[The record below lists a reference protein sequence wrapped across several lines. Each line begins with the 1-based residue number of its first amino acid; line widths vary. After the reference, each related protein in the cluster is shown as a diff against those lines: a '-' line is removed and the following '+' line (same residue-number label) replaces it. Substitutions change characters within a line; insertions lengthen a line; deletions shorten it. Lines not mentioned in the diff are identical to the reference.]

1 MHLMRPPGSPCRS
14 TTFPRLPFNR
24 LEMRCLSH
32 EPAVTP
38 SVSGRQRRSGPAS
51 KLRTRGGA
59 RAGDD
64 SSDAIRRPLMG
75 KCVIRLFVE
84 YESDR
89 VGGIGTLG
97 LSSAS
102 PRGGAAWRW
111 GVQDKGGRGG
121 LSWPLALVR
130 SCDCETRTQIAAN
143 AIVVGRTPVQGSSAC
158 LRTEACLTS
167 SGCSGL
173 LRWRRKSAV
182 QGWPTGGGF
191 GLLPGSSLCAG
202 SAHRVLSTGQVPG
215 CGVSSSRLQA
225 GRRLYCASG
234 SLAPAL
240 GEGLAVSSEHSD
252 VVSQDVRMY
261 RRKR

>member
-1 MHLMRPPGSPCRS
+1 MGRVPISGQRVSLERVATPPGPSMAGQ
-14 TTFPRLPFNR
+14 
-24 LEMRCLSH
+24 ESH
-32 EPAVTP
+32 AH
-38 SVSGRQRRSGPAS
+38 
-51 KLRTRGGA
+51 
-59 RAGDD
+59 
-64 SSDAIRRPLMG
+64 SSDQTSDHRRFNKG
-75 KCVIRLFVE
+75 N
-84 YESDR
+84 
-89 VGGIGTLG
+89 
-97 LSSAS
+97 
-102 PRGGAAWRW
+102 GAAWRW

-182 QGWPTGGGF
+182 QGWPTGGF